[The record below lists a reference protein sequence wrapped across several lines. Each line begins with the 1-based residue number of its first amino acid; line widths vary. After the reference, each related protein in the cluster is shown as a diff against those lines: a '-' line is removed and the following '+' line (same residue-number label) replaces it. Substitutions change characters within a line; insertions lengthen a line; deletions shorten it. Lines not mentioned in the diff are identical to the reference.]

1 MTHSKNNSSQIETW
15 SSEVKDILQNHNLS
29 SIYEQRQIFP
39 FKSTI
44 ESLKSSMKKMQID
57 IVKSECEK
65 KPKLRSFLA
74 FKDFS
79 SLSSHVGKPLTF
91 LERKM
96 ISKLR
101 LGILPLRIETGRY
114 ERPILPEAQR
124 LCYCQMGIIE
134 SEYHA
139 LFECKMYNELREM
152 WRSKLVLPDNFDN
165 LPVNCKL
172 DQVLNIA
179 GNVRHT
185 SKFLVSLMDLRR
197 LLNKIY

>member
-139 LFECKMYNELREM
+139 LFECKMYNELRET
-152 WRSKLVLPDNFDN
+152 WKSKLVLPDNFDN
-165 LPVNCKL
+165 LPVNCKMG
-172 DQVLNIA
+172 QVLNI
-179 GNVRHT
+179 GENVRHT

>member
-1 MTHSKNNSSQIETW
+1 
-15 SSEVKDILQNHNLS
+15 
-29 SIYEQRQIFP
+29 
-39 FKSTI
+39 
-44 ESLKSSMKKMQID
+44 
-57 IVKSECEK
+57 
-65 KPKLRSFLA
+65 
-74 FKDFS
+74 
-79 SLSSHVGKPLTF
+79 
-91 LERKM
+91 M

-114 ERPILPEAQR
+114 ERPILSEAQR

-139 LFECKMYNELREM
+139 LFECKMYNELRET
-152 WRSKLVLPDNFDN
+152 WKSKLVLPDNFDN